1 MENIKLRIRLR
12 HLKLGLKVNVIV
24 GVTFFLAKLIRAA
37 GSYVKG
43 KGKVIPFFDRGHP
56 VVYVLTILYIYY
68 KNDRQVVF
76 DNHFYNI
83 YNIVNTYTAR
93 CPLSKL

>member
-68 KNDRQVVF
+68 KNDCQTQ
-76 DNHFYNI
+76 I
-83 YNIVNTYTAR
+83 YSQRFKIFRLMFLYW
-93 CPLSKL
+93 